1 MTTPKSNTQSSDTPH
16 VARVGGA
23 SSASRQADTN
33 AKKISDF
40 RRTASTKLRKVQ
52 LFECSSVVELCTPTG
67 NDART
72 KAREVA
78 GAIHQAMEAD
88 ILAAA
93 AADGDGGAA
102 DSGVEDGG
110 AEDGGAGVAARLR
123 ALRIDPPPEARG
135 AVERLLPWLAGRLRG
150 KRETAIY
157 PAYTAFVQYVAHYVG
172 STGAPRVVLPCTSD
186 RKPVGSDE
194 EIRVDTAL
202 VVRPDVAEAAA
213 LVDEKARPACRD
225 VFAYTETKDT
235 VGELADAYDQ
245 LLRYSRQIYA
255 QQHDR
260 RFVWGVAL
268 CATTAHLVLLTTD
281 HAVASDAMDLATAA
295 GRQAFLRVL
304 VDLSFCSEA
313 QLGYD
318 PTVVWRA
325 GPGTGRKGHWEIK
338 CPALDGGT
346 ATYYARDS
354 PLPADRLF
362 GRHTRGF
369 LASRRLEDVDSPD
382 VFIKDA
388 WAHSSPDASDDPRD
402 EARLLQVIRNE
413 LDAGS
418 DDDER
423 PPYVRLE
430 HGGPVRFEHGG
441 MSVMDTTAAVLGR
454 AYQGVAAQV
463 QARAAV
469 AQPPSSTH
477 DDDAAEQP
485 RPPAMPYR
493 VHRRLAMSPVGEPLD
508 RLTSAYELIVVMADA
523 MRTHA
528 AILDRCGIL
537 HRDISYNN
545 ILAVRTEGRCV
556 RGLLVDFDCAVKVGA
571 DRIGRPERTGTPP
584 FMSIQNLLG
593 GPAPRSELDDW
604 ESALYVFCWFG
615 MYGVSE
621 ADRAKRRKEM
631 EANQELLSGLK
642 LWEIGTFEEI
652 GAMKSFH
659 VGSKGRF
666 RGCVLS
672 NFIPGEDYDMLKMLA
687 RRLHRFLF
695 FNPGL
700 DPEYRGV
707 TSTSAPASA
716 FALAQADGSGSPTP
730 KPKGVVVEEMA
741 AWEDDDDD
749 DDDLPEVDP
758 FQKRLEVK
766 DKIVADL
773 LGIVA
778 VAASGARR
786 ALGF

>member
-1 MTTPKSNTQSSDTPH
+1 
-16 VARVGGA
+16 
-23 SSASRQADTN
+23 
-33 AKKISDF
+33 
-40 RRTASTKLRKVQ
+40 
-52 LFECSSVVELCTPTG
+52 
-67 NDART
+67 
-72 KAREVA
+72 
-78 GAIHQAMEAD
+78 
-88 ILAAA
+88 
-93 AADGDGGAA
+93 DGGAEDGSA
-102 DSGVEDGG
+102 EDGSAEDGGAEDGGVEDGG

-135 AVERLLPWLAGRLRG
+135 TVERFLPWLAGRLRG

-157 PAYTAFVQYVAHYVG
+157 PAYMALLQYVAHCVG

-186 RKPVGSDE
+186 RKPTGCDE

-202 VVRPDVAEAAA
+202 VVRRDTSEAADLA
-213 LVDEKARPACRD
+213 SEKSRPVSRD
-225 VFAYTETKDT
+225 VFAYTEIKGAVT
-235 VGELADAYDQ
+235 ELHNAYEQ
-245 LLRYSRQIYA
+245 LLQYSRQIY
-255 QQHDR
+255 QSQHNR
-260 RFVWGVAL
+260 RFAWGLVV

-508 RLTSAYELIVVMADA
+508 WLNSAYELIIVMADA
-523 MRTHA
+523 MHTHA
-528 AILDRCGIL
+528 TILTKCGVL

-545 ILAVRTEGRCV
+545 VLTVRTKGQCV
-556 RGLLVDFDCAVKVGA
+556 RGLLVDFDCAVEVGA
-571 DRIGRPERTGTPP
+571 DRRARPERTGTPP

-593 GPAPRSELDDW
+593 GPVPRSELDDW
-604 ESALYVFCWFG
+604 ESALYVLCWFG

-621 ADRAKRRKEM
+621 ADRAKRREEM
-631 EANQELLSGLK
+631 KRDKRLLSEPK
-642 LWEIGTFEEI
+642 RWEIGTFREI
-652 GAMKSFH
+652 ASAKRDHMGDTEVFKE
-659 VGSKGRF
+659 
-666 RGCVLS
+666 CILD
-672 NFIPGEDYDMLKMLA
+672 NFILGEDYDMLKLLA
-687 RRLHRFLF
+687 EV
-695 FNPGL
+695 
-700 DPEYRGV
+700 D
-707 TSTSAPASA
+707 A
-716 FALAQADGSGSPTP
+716 SGSPTP
-730 KPKGVVVEEMA
+730 KPKSLEEMVA
-741 AWEDDDDD
+741 ALSGGDA
-749 DDDLPEVDP
+749 LANVNP
-758 FQKRLEVK
+758 FQRRFEKRT
-766 DKIVADL
+766 KIVAGL
-773 LGIVA
+773 LKLIA
-778 VAASGARR
+778 VAASGARK